1 MQTGKRYD
9 AMAAYHL
16 AVELD
21 PDLGRAYAGLA
32 AMDANLGKR
41 QEAENNYQAAL
52 SRIDR
57 MTDREKYRTRSGYY
71 LLMRNQ
77 AKAVEELTALVK
89 QYPSDTAGHA
99 NLALAYFY
107 QRDMTKAMQEQK
119 RAIEIM
125 PHSVQQRSNLSLY
138 ALYAGDFDDAANEAE
153 QVLKENPRFEVGV
166 RTLALAKLGAGHL
179 DEAEKEYGKL
189 V

>member
-1 MQTGKRYD
+1 
-9 AMAAYHL
+9 MAAYNL

-21 PDLGRAYAGLA
+21 RGLGRAYAGLA
-32 AMDANLGKR
+32 AMDANIGKR
-41 QEAENNYQAAL
+41 QEAEKNYQAAL

-77 AKAVEELTALVK
+77 PKAIEELTALVK

-107 QRDMTKAMQEQK
+107 QRGMTKAPQEQK
-119 RAIEIM
+119 RAIQIT
-125 PHSVQQRSNLSLY
+125 PQNVDARSNHFHY
-138 ALYAGDFDDAANEAE
+138 PPHTWDRDVGE
-153 QVLKENPRFEVGV
+153 QSEH
-166 RTLALAKLGAGHL
+166 T
-179 DEAEKEYGKL
+179 
-189 V
+189 